1 MAGERR
7 CKVTWGSYQ
16 GKESGVG
23 PVSRVNAVK
32 PLGGKEGARGPV
44 LEDNAV
50 KARDKKKC
58 QWSRA
63 ERQTCEAFRK
73 KWVTRE
79 SSAGV
84 GSIGKGCQE

>member
-1 MAGERR
+1 MGKPPGEGEWCRISVESQR
-7 CKVTWGSYQ
+7 CETT
-16 GKESGVG
+16 
-23 PVSRVNAVK
+23 
-32 PLGGKEGARGPV
+32 GGKEGARSPA
-44 LEDNAV
+44 LEGNAG
-50 KARDKKKC
+50 KARDKKEC

-73 KWVTRE
+73 KRVTRG